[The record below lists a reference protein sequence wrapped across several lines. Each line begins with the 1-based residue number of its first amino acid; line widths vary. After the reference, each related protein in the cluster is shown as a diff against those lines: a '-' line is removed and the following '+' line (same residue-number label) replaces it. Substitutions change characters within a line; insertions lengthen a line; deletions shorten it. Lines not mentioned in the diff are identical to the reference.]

1 MQIKQRGQYEMLL
14 RVRDFITAHQHLF
27 AESPTAQKL
36 FASVTAAINELTA
49 ADLVKMSS
57 SLSARADRKQK
68 ARASLE
74 ELLVKVGRL
83 TRLLRAAGLNVPAFQ
98 VPKSRSVQTLL
109 TAARKFAQDAAP
121 FDADLAG
128 HRLGSAVINETVAE
142 LEAAVS
148 DRGMQRVDH
157 IQARARIRE
166 RLASALVDVRRL
178 DLIIDRELAG
188 NQPVR
193 ESWKHLRHVLETRVA
208 GSTAAATEEPA
219 QPAA

>member
-1 MQIKQRGQYEMLL
+1 MHIKQRGQYEMLL
-14 RVRDFITAHQHLF
+14 RVRDFIAAQQHLF
-27 AESPTAQKL
+27 AQSPTAQKL
-36 FASVTAAINELTA
+36 FASVNATINELTA

-68 ARASLE
+68 ARTALA
-74 ELLVKVGRL
+74 ELLLKVSQL
-83 TRLLRAAGLNVPAFQ
+83 TRLLRAGGLNVPAFQ
-98 VPKSRSVQTLL
+98 MPHSRSVQTLL

-121 FDADLAG
+121 FDGELAG
-128 HRLGSAVINETVAE
+128 HRLGSTAINETATE

-148 DRGMQRVDH
+148 DRGMQRSDH

-166 RLASALVDVRRL
+166 LLASALVDVRRL